1 MIHKQNIL
9 HSVYPQKGTVR
20 LKICYVGSVFPRSN
34 DDTEVPW
41 LRKTVSLLIEQGH
54 EITVF
59 VPSFRGLK
67 SHIIDGIT
75 VKRFRY
81 FPARWEDLTHDEGG
95 PNKIHKLHYK
105 IITIFYL
112 LSGSIQ
118 LALLHRKKK
127 FDILHVHWPFP
138 HGILST
144 FAMMFHKTKIILNFH
159 GACLLLAQRF
169 PYVRWFL
176 KYFIEKADAVIVN
189 SSFTGKK
196 VTDIYNRPIH
206 VIPYG
211 TTVVPKTSEHKAV
224 PGRHIFSVGR
234 MIERKGFKY
243 LIDAMPQVVREFPD
257 ATLTIAGG
265 GPVREQLVQQVNTLQ
280 LQKNVILPG
289 KVSAEELERL
299 FSQGD
304 MFILPAIIDKNGD
317 TEGLGVVLIEAMT
330 YKMPVIASNVGGIP
344 DVIIPG
350 KSGILVEQKNP
361 SMLADAIIDLLRN
374 PKKMQDIGE
383 MGYAFISKE
392 FSWKKVIGEIE
403 SLYEEVIRES

>member
-1 MIHKQNIL
+1 M
-9 HSVYPQKGTVR
+9 
-20 LKICYVGSVFPRSN
+20 KICYVGSVFPRSN

-67 SHIIDGIT
+67 SHTIDGIT

-81 FPARWEDLTHDEGG
+81 FFAKWEDVTHDEGG
-95 PNKIHKLHYK
+95 PNKVHKLHYK
-105 IITIFYL
+105 IISAFYI

-118 LALLHRKKK
+118 LAILHRKEK

-138 HGILST
+138 HGFLST
-144 FAMMFHKTKIILNFH
+144 FAMMFHKTKVILNFH

-176 KYFIEKADAVIVN
+176 KCFIEKADAVIVN

-211 TTVVPKTSEHKAV
+211 TTVIPKTTERKTV
-224 PGRHIFSVGR
+224 PGQHIFCVGR

-243 LIDAMPQVVREFPD
+243 LIDAMPQVVKEFPGV
-257 ATLTIAGG
+257 TLTLAGG
-265 GPVREQLVQQVNTLQ
+265 GPVRELLLQQVNNLQ
-280 LQKNVILPG
+280 LQKNVNLPG

-299 FSQGD
+299 FSQAD
-304 MFILPAIIDKNGD
+304 MFILPAIVDKNGD

-350 KSGILVEQKNP
+350 TSGILVEQKDP
-361 SMLADAIIDLLRN
+361 SALADAIVDLLKN
-374 PKKMQDIGE
+374 PQKMQKIGQL
-383 MGYAFISKE
+383 GNTYISKE
-392 FSWKKVIGEIE
+392 FSWKRVIGEIE
-403 SLYEEVIRES
+403 SLYEKVTGNS

>member
-1 MIHKQNIL
+1 
-9 HSVYPQKGTVR
+9 
-20 LKICYVGSVFPRSN
+20 
-34 DDTEVPW
+34 
-41 LRKTVSLLIEQGH
+41 
-54 EITVF
+54 
-59 VPSFRGLK
+59 
-67 SHIIDGIT
+67 
-75 VKRFRY
+75 
-81 FPARWEDLTHDEGG
+81 
-95 PNKIHKLHYK
+95 
-105 IITIFYL
+105 
-112 LSGSIQ
+112 
-118 LALLHRKKK
+118 
-127 FDILHVHWPFP
+127 
-138 HGILST
+138 
-144 FAMMFHKTKIILNFH
+144 
-159 GACLLLAQRF
+159 
-169 PYVRWFL
+169 
-176 KYFIEKADAVIVN
+176 
-189 SSFTGKK
+189 
-196 VTDIYNRPIH
+196 
-206 VIPYG
+206 
-211 TTVVPKTSEHKAV
+211 
-224 PGRHIFSVGR
+224 

>member
-1 MIHKQNIL
+1 M
-9 HSVYPQKGTVR
+9 
-20 LKICYVGSVFPRSN
+20 KICYVGSVFPRSD

-59 VPSFRGLK
+59 VPSFKGLK
-67 SHIIDGIT
+67 SHTIDGIT

-81 FPARWEDLTHDEGG
+81 FPAKWEDVTHDEGG
-95 PNKIHKLHYK
+95 PNKVHKLHYK
-105 IITIFYL
+105 IISAFYIV
-112 LSGSIQ
+112 SGSIQ
-118 LALLHRKKK
+118 LALLHRKEK

-144 FAMMFHKTKIILNFH
+144 FAKMFYKTKVILNFH

-176 KYFIEKADAVIVN
+176 KYFIQKADAVIVN

-196 VTDIYNRPIH
+196 VTDIYDRPIH

-211 TTVVPKTSEHKAV
+211 TTVEPKTAIGKSV

-243 LIDAMPQVVREFPD
+243 LIDAMPMVIREFPD
-257 ATLTIAGG
+257 VKLTLAGG
-265 GPVREQLVQQVNTLQ
+265 GPVREQLQHQINRLQ
-280 LQKNVILPG
+280 LQNSVNLPG

-304 MFILPAIIDKNGD
+304 MFVLPAIIDKNGD

-344 DVIIPG
+344 DVIVPG
-350 KSGILVEQKNP
+350 KSGILVEEKNP
-361 SMLADAIIDLLRN
+361 SALAGAIIGLLKDPR
-374 PKKMQDIGE
+374 KMQETGE
-383 MGYAFISKE
+383 MGHAFIAKE
-392 FSWKKVIGEIE
+392 FSWKRVTGEIE
-403 SLYEEVIRES
+403 SLYSEVTRKQ

>member
-1 MIHKQNIL
+1 M
-9 HSVYPQKGTVR
+9 
-20 LKICYVGSVFPRSN
+20 KICYVGSVFPRSN

-67 SHIIDGIT
+67 SHTIDGIK

-81 FPARWEDLTHDEGG
+81 FPAKWEDLTHDEGG

-105 IITIFYL
+105 IITVFYL

-118 LALLHRKKK
+118 LALLHRKEK

-144 FAMMFHKTKIILNFH
+144 FAMLFHKTKVILNFH
-159 GACLLLAQRF
+159 GACLLLAQRY

-176 KYFIEKADAVIVN
+176 KYFIQKADAVIVN

-196 VTDIYNRPIH
+196 VTDIFQRPIR

-211 TTVVPKTSEHKAV
+211 TTIEPVSTERKAT
-224 PGRHIFSVGR
+224 PGHHIFCVGR

-243 LIDAMPQVVREFPD
+243 LIDAMVQVIREFPD
-257 ATLTIAGG
+257 VTLTLAGG
-265 GPVREQLVQQVNTLQ
+265 GPVRESLLRQVESLQ
-280 LQKNVILPG
+280 LQNSVNLPG

-350 KSGILVEQKNP
+350 KSGVLVEQKNP
-361 SMLADAIIDLLRN
+361 SALADAIIKLFKD

-383 MGYAFISKE
+383 SGYEFISKE
-392 FSWKKVIGEIE
+392 FSWKRVIGEID
-403 SLYEEVIRES
+403 SLYGEVVGG